1 MPAVRKSLLC
11 AKRGEDTRRM
21 RNADGGAGWGCAG
34 GGGAGGGTRRMRG
47 AKGNV
52 GDTRGQRA
60 PPNYCDELLD
70 ELLAALAA
78 GGGVASVVD
87 ES

>member
-1 MPAVRKSLLC
+1 M
-11 AKRGEDTRRM
+11 
-21 RNADGGAGWGCAG
+21 WGV
-34 GGGAGGGTRRMRG
+34 
-47 AKGNV
+47 KGNV

-60 PPNYCDELLD
+60 SPNDCDELLD

-78 GGGVASVVD
+78 GGGVAGVVD

>member
-1 MPAVRKSLLC
+1 MPTVRKSLLC
-11 AKRGEDTRRM
+11 AKRGEDARRM
-21 RNADGGAGWGCAG
+21 RNADGSAGWGCAG
-34 GGGAGGGTRRMRG
+34 GSAGGGTRRMWG
-47 AKGNV
+47 VKGNV

-60 PPNYCDELLD
+60 SPNDCDELLD

-78 GGGVASVVD
+78 GGGVAGVVD